1 MKIQQGVE
9 GIIVKGF
16 AFFSWRILMIL
27 WLRVLSS
34 YSKFPGGCGALPYSR
49 HKVDSV
55 PVLCYQEK
63 YDELMCNVSH
73 FGFN

>member
-1 MKIQQGVE
+1 
-9 GIIVKGF
+9 
-16 AFFSWRILMIL
+16 MIL